1 MDINFQKVQH
11 ESKYT
16 KNKRY
21 ENQQNIKQLYTNT
34 QYQDET
40 GTGVKYLEAV
50 HSLRQR
56 DRDEGSTGWQVLPAA
71 VLTSKSDDED
81 GS

>member
-1 MDINFQKVQH
+1 MKI
-11 ESKYT
+11 SKISS
-16 KNKRY
+16 K
-21 ENQQNIKQLYTNT
+21 LYTNT

-40 GTGVKYLEAV
+40 VTGVKYLEAV
-50 HSLRQR
+50 QSLRQR